1 MMSGLMGTVVQGV
14 AWGTGTAVA
23 RHAVDS
29 MLGGGSRG
37 GDAPAEAAPA
47 AAPQAYNN
55 GGASAA
61 GPCNEQVKAFA
72 DCMSRAN
79 GDMGACSYYF
89 ENMQSCKLNL
99 GLQR

>member
-1 MMSGLMGTVVQGV
+1 
-14 AWGTGTAVA
+14 VA

-29 MLGGGSRG
+29 MLGGGSRGG

-47 AAPQAYNN
+47 AAPQAYN
-55 GGASAA
+55 GAAA
-61 GPCNEQVKAFA
+61 GGPCNDQVKAFA

-89 ENMQSCKLNL
+89 ENMQSCKLNM